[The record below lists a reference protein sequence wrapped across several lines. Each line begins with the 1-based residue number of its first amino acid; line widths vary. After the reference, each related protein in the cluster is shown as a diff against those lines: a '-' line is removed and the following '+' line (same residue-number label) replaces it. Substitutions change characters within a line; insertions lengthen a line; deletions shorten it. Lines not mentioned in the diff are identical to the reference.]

1 MPIAA
6 HRSQAPSAV
15 RTELTAIFI
24 SLELS
29 QSKWLIT
36 SLAPGNGEKMSKF
49 VVAARDVAG
58 LLTRFAEL
66 QRRAEARTG
75 ARYGFVVI

>member
-1 MPIAA
+1 MLVEAD
-6 HRSQAPSAV
+6 RSHAPSAV

-49 VVAARDVAG
+49 
-58 LLTRFAEL
+58 
-66 QRRAEARTG
+66 RRGPPSHQSRAQG
-75 ARYGFVVI
+75 PDK